1 VASVAGGDIKYDDF
15 FGQPD
20 HRGGRKQQEDYVQQE
35 DGIGMKA
42 GAPDVETSSGTGTEA
57 EENETDE
64 GSDVPIED
72 DGAMKPPKRKTSKL
86 TTEEHDGAEEVVLST
101 HEKRQLRVA
110 KEIEK
115 VEELL
120 MADKA
125 WQFRGEATAKQRPKD
140 SALEIDLV

>member
-15 FGQPD
+15 FGQP
-20 HRGGRKQQEDYVQQE
+20 GNQGSRKQHQDYAQQEDE
-35 DGIGMKA
+35 IGIKA
-42 GAPDVETSSGTGTEA
+42 EVPDVGTSSGTGTEA
-57 EENETDE
+57 EEDETDG
-64 GSDVPIED
+64 GSDVPVED
-72 DGAMKPPKRKTSKL
+72 DGAMKPKRKASKL

-120 MADKA
+120 MAEKA
-125 WQFRGEATAKQRPKD
+125 WQFKGEATAKQRPKD